1 MQYRIAFI
9 MGLLCLSHP
18 LHAERAAFT
27 LPNGDRYEGDV
38 FDGVLSGSGV
48 YEWADG
54 DRYEG
59 EFNDDLPSGQGLYIW
74 ADGRRYEGEFVDGK
88 RQGYGSLTWAN
99 GDVYEGDFFANYMQ
113 GNGTFRWATGDRY
126 VGSFMANKRHGAG
139 SMSWAEGQRYDGEF
153 QNDTLHGQGI
163 YQWPDGRYFKGAFLG
178 GQRTGLGVF
187 RASDGTLFRGF
198 FVDGL
203 RHGHLIKW
211 PPQGNRFLEEYRAGA
226 LIESSLLAVNSRCK
240 FSNVNGEWMVKA
252 DACINGLAHG
262 IGKAAS
268 VTGLELVENGEW
280 VLGELVAGTIVVLP
294 QLTHETA
301 LSLTS
306 SGPLGFAGIE
316 E

>member
-1 MQYRIAFI
+1 MTANFKTT
-9 MGLLCLSHP
+9 LC
-18 LHAERAAFT
+18 
-27 LPNGDRYEGDV
+27 
-38 FDGVLSGSGV
+38 
-48 YEWADG
+48 
-54 DRYEG
+54 
-59 EFNDDLPSGQGLYIW
+59 
-74 ADGRRYEGEFVDGK
+74 
-88 RQGYGSLTWAN
+88 
-99 GDVYEGDFFANYMQ
+99 
-113 GNGTFRWATGDRY
+113 
-126 VGSFMANKRHGAG
+126 
-139 SMSWAEGQRYDGEF
+139 
-153 QNDTLHGQGI
+153 
-163 YQWPDGRYFKGAFLG
+163 
-178 GQRTGLGVF
+178 TGLGVF

-211 PPQGNRFLEEYRAGA
+211 PPQGNRFFEEYRAGA

-280 VLGELVAGTIVVLP
+280 VLGELVAGTIVALP